1 MTKFFKRTFAFFIA
15 VIMMISS
22 FPYMALAEDTASA
35 TEGSTTAEMTTAELE
50 KNNKE
55 LKKYIDAN
63 IANASVK
70 LPAETTLPTA
80 TTEFHKGI
88 VTESSWKGPDTE
100 QIFESTND
108 SKLFIKFSLN
118 GLGDAVAVYT
128 GENNDIRFPITAD
141 FFTNIQDKNK
151 NEPNFDLY
159 IKNISLNYQSNFQFG
174 NDWWARCKGQKILT
188 LAPASGE
195 QQFVSSKPDGDR
207 KNNDTNIYFNSLKG
221 NKYWVNYITYKGN
234 GNTDSYY
241 EKLPTTFQ
249 FELVYQCRNPVT
261 SKRYTETKELPLD
274 HHMYVLN
281 MKPYKDIVD
290 KLKTDYDAVTSNES
304 KYTPKALNN
313 YYKAVRDI
321 IDFDIKT
328 LLSNMTLSNP
338 KVFSKEIVDI
348 ATKVKNVV
356 ENYNLAKKVNM
367 DSTAFKAEKEKCDI
381 IINNQ
386 RENAEYDS
394 NSFAEFK
401 KKYDEVILKAE
412 TVENQE
418 ALDDLTK
425 QLINAQ
431 NSLQKRKLKITFK
444 IYKSE
449 SSSAFTTKVYEDMFY
464 GQKYVMDLA
473 SFIDENKEC
482 AKRWIVYTDGDKTR
496 TIVGTT
502 DSNFTLYVTK
512 DATIEAYVVPLKEN
526 AKPEEYSKVIFYG
539 FNNRVIDVQ
548 YLKKGETLDK
558 YTTKAPDVPF
568 YQFDSWDKTSVI
580 GTGKDIAVKAN
591 YTAKEVATDGCTVHY
606 EGFAGGQKTYSYDSF
621 VSLGANDNEYF
632 ALADGNSTILT
643 YLNCNEFHA
652 PKTKDIYVVPVKKED
667 RVAKVAITG
676 SYATKIDK
684 DGNIASGTDFAKKR
698 AVFNCKFYL
707 PDDCKLIEWG
717 AQISSIPNPNK
728 ITRVVKGE
736 KLSKYNEYSIYM
748 NVSSNSKIQG
758 FYGNAY
764 VIYKDSNNNIK
775 TIYSGKIPL
784 AFN

>member
-1 MTKFFKRTFAFFIA
+1 MTKFFKKTFAFFIA

-35 TEGSTTAEMTTAELE
+35 TEGSTTAEMTNAQLKTYIEAHIAE
-50 KNNKE
+50 
-55 LKKYIDAN
+55 AR
-63 IANASVK
+63 VK
-70 LPAETTLPTA
+70 LPAETTLPNA

-88 VTESSWKGPDTE
+88 VTEGSWKSPDTN
-100 QIFESTND
+100 QKFSSTND
-108 SKLFIKFSLN
+108 PRLFIKFSLN

-128 GENNDIRFPITAD
+128 GENNDIRFPITACL
-141 FFTNIQDKNK
+141 FSNSKNS
-151 NEPNFDLY
+151 NEPVFSLY
-159 IKNISLNYQSNFQFG
+159 IKNISIPETQSNFQFG
-174 NDWWARCKGQKILT
+174 NEWWDRCQGEKILT
-188 LAPASGE
+188 AFNDPQS
-195 QQFVSSKPDGDR
+195 FSSKTDGDR
-207 KNNDTNIYFNSLKG
+207 KNKERSFSSTDRKF
-221 NKYWVNYITYKGN
+221 WRNYITYKGN

-241 EKLPTTFQ
+241 EELPTKFQ
-249 FELVYQCRNPVT
+249 FELVYQCNNPDL

-274 HHMYVLN
+274 HRMYVLN
-281 MKPYKDIVD
+281 MKPYKDIV
-290 KLKTDYDAVTSNES
+290 KNLKTDYDAVKSNES
-304 KYTPKALNN
+304 KYTQKALNN
-313 YYKAVRDI
+313 YYKAVCDI
-321 IDFDIKT
+321 IDFDVT
-328 LLSNMTLSNP
+328 PYLT
-338 KVFSKEIVDI
+338 KVTTENHVVTAAS
-348 ATKVKNVV
+348 AVKNVV
-356 ENYNLAKKVNM
+356 ENYNLAKKVHL
-367 DSTAFKAEKEKCDI
+367 DSTAFKAAKEKCDI

-394 NSFAEFK
+394 NSFAEFEK
-401 KKYDEVILKAE
+401 VYNDVIEKAE

-418 ALDDLTK
+418 ALDKLTD
-425 QLINAQ
+425 QLITAQ
-431 NSLQKRKLKITFK
+431 NSLQKRKLKITFR

-449 SSSAFTTKVYEDMFY
+449 SSKPYSESSEQDYEY
-464 GQKYVMDLA
+464 GEKYKFDTN
-473 SFIDENKEC
+473 IDKAKEC
-482 AKRWIVYTDGDKTR
+482 VKRWIVYTDGDKIR
-496 TIVGTT
+496 TVVGTT
-502 DSNFTLYVTK
+502 DQMFTLYVTM
-512 DATIEAYVVPLKEN
+512 DATIEAYVVPLEEN
-526 AKPEEYSKVIFYG
+526 AKPEEYSKVVFYG

-591 YTAKEVATDGCTVHY
+591 YTAKKVETDGCTVY
-606 EGFAGGQKTYSYDSF
+606 YKGFDGDKKTYSYDSF
-621 VSLGANDNEYF
+621 VSLGAKDNEYF
-632 ALADGNSTILT
+632 ALATTADGKNADGSSSILT

-652 PKTKDIYVVPVKKED
+652 PKRSEIYVVPVKKED

-707 PDDCKLIEWG
+707 PEDCKLIEWG
-717 AQISSIPNPNK
+717 AQLSSVPNTT
-728 ITRVVKGE
+728 TRVVKGE
-736 KLSKYNEYSIYM
+736 KLSKHNEYSIYM
-748 NVSSNSKIQG
+748 NVSRNSTIKG